1 MWVESFIVQHA
12 QDVAIV
18 SRRYIEFGFWSHHD
32 YKICLCLT
40 LSRPCNYWLWSMQV
54 LIYEYKAPLSVYSV
68 KDMPLYWN
76 PHNKLPPTTYDISTF
91 LSYWLGGEKT
101 RKALEQKR
109 SISQEVITVIFYWLT
124 ADPLIA
130 PPPQAASG
138 SVIAGTITGILVA
151 IIVIAVAMV
160 FVNRSGFLFIFIFLM
175 RIKILKHNV
184 HRRRWVA
191 WFLTID
197 QTIVIPAL

>member
-1 MWVESFIVQHA
+1 MNIKHLWA
-12 QDVAIV
+12 YIV
-18 SRRYIEFGFWSHHD
+18 S
-32 YKICLCLT
+32 KICLYIET
-40 LSRPCNYWLWSMQV
+40 LITSCHPQLMIFQHFYRIDW
-54 LIYEYKAPLSVYSV
+54 
-68 KDMPLYWN
+68 
-76 PHNKLPPTTYDISTF
+76 
-91 LSYWLGGEKT
+91 GGGKT